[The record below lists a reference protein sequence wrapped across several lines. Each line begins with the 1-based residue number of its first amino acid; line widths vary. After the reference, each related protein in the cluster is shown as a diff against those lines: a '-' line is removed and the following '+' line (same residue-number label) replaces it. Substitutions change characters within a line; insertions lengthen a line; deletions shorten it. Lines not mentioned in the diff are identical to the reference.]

1 MKKYI
6 AFLLAFLFAS
16 FLLTACETDTE
27 DGFTASSS
35 GTDNVISE
43 ENSPDTAVESTSD
56 EIEMPYSS
64 ADYCGAEWTLESLT
78 EHLKELGFT
87 TIETIPC
94 DPDDD
99 KYEANIF
106 EIYIQTGLFSTD
118 PWEAGEKYDP
128 DDKITI
134 YYNEFP
140 ILTVENCPDLLTV
153 LTSKDIDYM
162 TFANKYDGRYVE
174 FNAYVTS
181 HTTYDGGTSH
191 IINVTGGDYNGE
203 TELGHYD
210 AEFYD
215 GLIIR
220 IGDRTW
226 GNNINESVEEG
237 DNVLVSG
244 RIDASWCEYYK
255 MLYIECRNL
264 SIR

>member
-6 AFLLAFLFAS
+6 VLLLALPLAI
-16 FLLTACETDTE
+16 FLLTACGTDTE
-27 DGFTASSS
+27 DDLIVSSS
-35 GTDNVISE
+35 ETDNAISE
-43 ENSPDTAVESTSD
+43 ENSLDEEAEITSD

-64 ADYCGAEWTLESLT
+64 ADYCGADWTLESLT
-78 EHLKELGFT
+78 AHLKKLGFT
-87 TIETIPC
+87 TIETVPC
-94 DPDDD
+94 APDDD
-99 KYEANIF
+99 KYESNIF
-106 EIYIQTGLFSTD
+106 EVYIEKGLFSTEL
-118 PWEAGEKYDP
+118 WEAGEKYDP

-140 ILTVENCPDLLTV
+140 LLTVENCPDLLTV
-153 LTSKDIDYM
+153 LTSRDIDYM

-181 HTTYDGGTSH
+181 HTIYDGGTSH
-191 IINVTGGDYNGE
+191 IVNVTGGDYNGE

-210 AEFYD
+210 AEYYD

-226 GNNINESVEEG
+226 GNHIDESVEEG
-237 DNVLVSG
+237 DNVFVSG
-244 RIDASWCEYYK
+244 KIDASWCEYYG
-255 MLYIECRNL
+255 MLYVECCDL

>member
-6 AFLLAFLFAS
+6 ALLFAFLSAISLF
-16 FLLTACETDTE
+16 TACGTDTE
-27 DGFTASSS
+27 DDLTVSSS
-35 GTDNVISE
+35 DPDNVISE
-43 ENSPDTAVESTSD
+43 ENSPDEEVAPTSD
-56 EIEMPYSS
+56 KIEMPYSS
-64 ADYCGAEWTLESLT
+64 ADYCGADWTLESLT
-78 EHLKELGFT
+78 AHLKELGFT
-87 TIETIPC
+87 AIETVPC
-94 DPDDD
+94 VPDND

-106 EIYIQTGLFSTD
+106 EIYIETGLFSTD

-128 DDKITI
+128 DDEITI

-140 ILTVENCPDLLTV
+140 LLTVENCPDLLTV
-153 LTSKDIDYM
+153 LTSRDIDYM

-181 HTTYDGGTSH
+181 HTTYDGGTSY

-203 TELGHYD
+203 TELGNYD
-210 AEFYD
+210 AEYYD

-226 GNNINESVEEG
+226 RNNINESVEEG
-237 DNVLVSG
+237 DNVFVSG
-244 RIDASWCEYYK
+244 KIDASWCEYYK
-255 MLYIECRNL
+255 MLYVECRDL